1 VLVICGAIL
10 TLVIP
15 TLFYLIVHKLAV

>member
-1 VLVICGAIL
+1 MLVICGAIL

-15 TLFYLIVHKLAV
+15 TLFFLIVHKLAG